1 MTSTGDIHRYS
12 VTPETPAALPAMR
25 CLKERCLQTLAYEA
39 GGLLLVTPLYALVF
53 GQSAQDSFLLL
64 AALSV
69 IALLWTPLHN
79 AVFDWVDGIW
89 SGRTASARPHSLRA
103 VHAASLEMSS
113 VIVTS
118 PAVMWIGGYGFWA
131 ALAVDIGLT
140 VTYTLYAYVFHLVFD
155 WARPVTGET

>member
-1 MTSTGDIHRYS
+1 
-12 VTPETPAALPAMR
+12 MR